1 MAGPPVTAL
10 LTTDTIHMLHE
21 FKVVNRKM
29 EIFSVKI
36 FSRLF
41 PGDFARMGLDKPRG
55 GIARTSGGAGSAC
68 PFDPAAGGEEGIG
81 SGEGEAEG
89 SVSVGG

>member
-1 MAGPPVTAL
+1 MAWPPVTAL

-41 PGDFARMGLDKPRG
+41 PGDFARMSWRKPRAG
-55 GIARTSGGAGSAC
+55 QPRGAE
-68 PFDPAAGGEEGIG
+68 AGGTEERGAIAPSTCG
-81 SGEGEAEG
+81 PSTCGQLAKRA
-89 SVSVGG
+89 